1 MPRDVRVFLWDDHY
15 AAAGIL
21 EFVAGKNYADYAADR
36 ILDAPQIIA
45 FRNPLIQGFASVI
58 DLAVWRAPLKS
69 LYRIFTKFWQVF

>member
-1 MPRDVRVFLWDDHY
+1 MTITQLQLFWSL
-15 AAAGIL
+15 L
-21 EFVAGKNYADYAADR
+21 QEKNYADYVADR
-36 ILDAPQIIA
+36 ILDTPQIIA